1 MSKTHIHKRVFL
13 SVSSFIVIYQASCN
27 FKSVVKLQFCKSPN
41 HVFSTCLWCFS
52 NGMTL
57 EPALSGALWWELSN
71 CQRDQKTAWPKM
83 IAHKMP
89 QALLVLSHVQ
99 SAIRFVS
106 FLHFC
111 FQLSWSIIVEKVG
124 CLASNL
130 NRKDWWEF
138 IWNAWEPMSTKIRS
152 CRCGNRSLL
161 SLQRFLWTLDYANT
175 YENSKTCANE
185 KLLQSEESISIYK
198 WFF

>member
-1 MSKTHIHKRVFL
+1 MRRPIIL
-13 SVSSFIVIYQASCN
+13 NPWLNCN
-27 FKSVVKLQFCKSPN
+27 FVKVP
-41 HVFSTCLWCFS
+41 TMCLARAFDAFQMVWHLNLLCQEHF
-52 NGMTL
+52 G
-57 EPALSGALWWELSN
+57 EN
-71 CQRDQKTAWPKM
+71 CQIVSVTKKTAWPKM

-111 FQLSWSIIVEKVG
+111 FQLSWLIIVEKVG

-175 YENSKTCANE
+175 YENSKTCVNE
-185 KLLQSEESISIYK
+185 KLLLSEEIISIFK
-198 WFF
+198 CFFLRW